1 MLQTIILFIISAI
14 ILYYASYI
22 IIGLIRIFI
31 DKTLNWTLQDK
42 VQYVILAISA
52 LLCLFYLECLLLTN
66 K

>member
-22 IIGLIRIFI
+22 IIGLIRIPI

-52 LLCLFYLECLLLTN
+52 LLCLFYLEYSLITT
-66 K
+66 

>member
-1 MLQTIILFIISAI
+1 MLQTIILSIISAI
-14 ILYYASYI
+14 IISYVIYI

-52 LLCLFYLECLLLTN
+52 LLYLFYLEYLLLTN
-66 K
+66 

>member
-14 ILYYASYI
+14 ILYYVLYI
-22 IIGLIRIFI
+22 IVELIRIFI

-52 LLCLFYLECLLLTN
+52 FLCLFYLEYSLITT
-66 K
+66 

>member
-14 ILYYASYI
+14 IISYVIYI
-22 IIGLIRIFI
+22 IIDLIRIFI

-52 LLCLFYLECLLLTN
+52 LLCLFYLEYSLLTN
-66 K
+66 